1 MIRPLKYSWYLLALF
16 VVAST
21 SVLAQFS
28 EADLKAEA
36 DALFEQGQYA
46 DAMPKYAQLLS
57 LNPTSPEF
65 NYKYGATALYGDADK
80 KEEAIKF
87 LRYASTKTGIDSR
100 CWYFLGRAYHL
111 NYQFADAIVAYQKFQ
126 DVGNKKDAE
135 GLAIDQEIESCRNGQ
150 SLLSNIKEVVVIEK
164 KQTQSDAFFRVYD
177 LTDIGGKILVTPE
190 ELLSPLDI
198 KNNHKSL
205 IHFRGT
211 GTVVYFSSYGKDGKT
226 GLDIYR
232 ASVLPNGAF
241 SEPEKLGGHV
251 NSPYDEDYPFMHPD
265 EQTFFFSSKGHST
278 MGGYDIFRSQYDK
291 NLDVFGPPENLDF
304 AVNTPD
310 NELFYIADT
319 AMHLANFAS
328 ARSSE
333 QGELHVYRVKV
344 NSAPVDLTLIK
355 GTFDNQV
362 DPRDKLAKI
371 TVIDV
376 SNNREIDVQYTDP
389 TSGDYLL
396 SFPRS
401 GKFKFLVEANN
412 SEQIHAGLVEIP
424 ASTGVNAYLQEMD
437 LVLSGATEKL
447 LINNLFDQKYDGDIA
462 ELAQKLLKQKAKLD
476 VNFDPEF
483 DDQPEEEP
491 LVQDLANAP
500 VAAGFSAGMTAETI
514 LEKAEIRSVELT
526 EKADNVNYLRLGA
539 VQTYHNK
546 LAQADE
552 SSRKAEELTK
562 EAQGKTGDD
571 ADKLMFEASLA
582 KMQAESYLREA
593 SNAQVLSEDLDKFEK
608 ETRKRAD
615 EARTNYQSLKAAVDE
630 GDYDSVVQA
639 LKEEYTM
646 DHSEVY
652 DSKAY
657 NALVVTEKASI
668 DSKNEA
674 QTFLDRAAS
683 IRSESESIQTQLTT
697 KRTQLSKAK
706 GKSAKE
712 LEAAIAQLEQ
722 EYTDLDASATKSY
735 ERAEKFE
742 QNALN
747 RRQQHEIVKQ
757 LSDELVNG
765 ELDPSTLNPSLT
777 TSGEGIQPIDERISD
792 LTIDQEAV
800 ASYVAANPGALDGI
814 GSEAQ
819 VMAYKRAYLGDK
831 ESDDLASVSDQE
843 IGTATGD
850 TTESDESEAKEEVSS
865 PDPIETEAT
874 NSDVALAG
882 ADDVEDVTADDDE
895 SDVVESDS
903 QVISE
908 SETDNSVSEKNE
920 PIELEEYEGYT
931 TDEKI
936 KADYVAIQSAR
947 DWIEII
953 DGSIEDIESEANPS
967 ESDREQLE
975 QYTALKSQKLDEI
988 ARREAR
994 IKDWE
999 GETLALDSASDDSI
1013 GLESDATLTDE
1024 ESGLGPEISSGSN
1037 QAENVSDHLSIAES
1051 DVDGLDV
1058 AYITRLESK
1067 VDRTYSDLRYM
1078 GRIKKVDSSYLD
1090 DMAAI
1095 ETSGKSHAEIA
1106 AEKQDRTSQLIAEI
1120 DRAMANPSLSTDQR
1134 EMLLEVRRIK
1144 VLELRADRE
1153 VEAGKMAYEPYTTEG
1168 KEARAE
1174 QLAYEAE
1181 NPTFNPEEFP
1191 DLSPKMQA
1199 DLSKSFTRSVV
1210 LEGYDDRLENIESA
1224 SSEKRMKEARLELN
1238 EEYVQELQAEIQLY
1252 SEAVKSIDS
1261 QGASPVSVRYEK
1273 LLSERSRVIDEINSD
1288 KTYLAFE
1295 EAAAIAEG
1303 RVEADVLDR
1312 NIEAE
1317 LDSIHNAE
1325 VAEVK
1330 GRNLPESEELEAL
1343 SAASLKQAELIDSE
1357 VSGLMTELDET
1368 VSESRRDALQIE
1380 IQKLDAI
1387 AADHRQE
1394 ADRLLS
1400 ESQALEA
1407 SLLADTSEVE
1417 VKAEESDDVSSVSTT
1432 PSDASIELDE
1442 EEVKAISRQVES
1454 NPIRVESLGFKSLN
1468 ANIVLDG
1475 MKGDLNAYQEKREE
1489 AAAKVDAYNASNDPE
1504 EKAQLSNEI
1513 RALSQ
1518 DLEQREVALIE
1529 EIEKAHAPEISY
1541 FKESNQEL
1549 QNRTNELVESGSVD
1563 VEALNTIQAENHELI
1578 EKLNRIELNFKA
1590 GEIDEVER
1598 IQQER
1603 EVLNELG
1610 AANAAY
1616 ADIVEETEREI
1627 LAEATQADES
1637 EKVQPESALE
1647 GAEPISLVS
1656 YSEVI
1661 PAGVQ
1666 AVVSNPELRNPK
1678 NGQEYISPV
1687 LEEVEGG
1694 MTEATKKEYVEQDAK
1709 LQVNTTFAEVNDS
1722 EPVLEML
1729 ESSTQIDARG
1739 LELLSSTPDQLN
1751 YVLASVRADSLKKI
1765 ELAQS
1770 NYSDVLME
1778 TSLAEME
1785 ELKTLRE
1792 TGSTDRKDV
1801 KRMEELEAS
1810 AIDHYERAAIAA
1822 RAAEDARVLR
1832 KGQEN
1837 RVAEALNSISS
1848 EQKVELDA
1856 ILRNE
1861 AYHIIPSD
1869 LASTQPSPAPASTSI
1884 DENSES
1890 ETPDL
1895 SVENDTEANEERQG
1909 ANWLMT
1915 VDVIAEKDN
1924 FADVSDQLFIEVE
1937 SAAYSAS
1944 RPIPIDPVMPDG
1956 LIFQVQIGAFR
1967 NPIPQD
1973 HFAQFA
1979 PVMGQKLDNG
1989 ITRYRAGIFR
1999 MYKEALDAR
2008 DLIRGKGYTDAF
2020 VVVYLDGEKL
2030 TGPQARDILAQ
2041 VRSAQATEE
2050 SASSSAV
2057 VENGSTNTGSETS
2070 SGSVSETPE
2079 QTADGSYYNDPEAA
2093 VAEQVELTPGLFFTV
2108 QVGVYS
2114 KPVKLDA
2121 LFNLDN
2127 LNSELTPSGYIR
2139 YTTGRFANV
2148 ADAVNQ
2154 KAKAREKGVSDAF
2167 VTAYFNGKR
2176 ISLTEAQS
2184 ILDEQGD
2191 SAVSPVVSGFENNAS
2206 SGQEEQE
2213 EPVESVDPSV
2223 KYVVIVGMFAGDIP
2237 QDLANIFLER
2247 DDLRIRRVDGPNGGS
2262 IYVSPEYDTEQEAQ
2276 DFLDILY
2283 TLGINTAMMGQMKD
2297 GSIIGL

>member
-1 MIRPLKYSWYLLALF
+1 MIRPLKYSWYLLAFFLI
-16 VVAST
+16 AST
-21 SVLAQFS
+21 PMLAQFS

-36 DALFEQGQYA
+36 DALFEQGEYA

-57 LNPTSPEF
+57 LNSTSPEF

-87 LRYASTKTGIDSR
+87 LRYASTKNGIDTR

-111 NYQFADAIVAYQKFQ
+111 NYQFADAIEAYQKFL

-135 GLAIDQEIESCRNGQ
+135 GLFVEQEIESCRNGQ
-150 SLLSNIKEVVVIEK
+150 NLLSNIKEVVVLEK
-164 KQTQSDAFFRVYD
+164 KQTQADAFFRVYD

-211 GTVVYFSSYGKDGKT
+211 GTVVYYSSYGKDGKT

-232 ASVLPNGAF
+232 ASVLPNGEF
-241 SEPEKLGGHV
+241 SEPQKLGGHV
-251 NSPYDEDYPFMHPD
+251 NTDFDEDYPFMHPD
-265 EQTFFFSSKGHST
+265 EKTFFFSSKGHSS
-278 MGGYDIFRSQYDK
+278 MGGYDIFRSQYDN

-310 NELFYIADT
+310 NELFYIADS
-319 AMHLANFAS
+319 AMNLANFTS

-355 GTFDNQV
+355 GTFDNKV

-437 LVLSGATEKL
+437 LVMSGASEKL
-447 LINNLFDQKYDGDIA
+447 LINNLFDQKYDGDVA

-476 VNFDPEF
+476 VNFDPVF
-483 DDQPEEEP
+483 DDEP
-491 LVQDLANAP
+491 IDEPVVEDLANAP
-500 VAAGFSAGMTAETI
+500 VAAGYSAGMTAENI
-514 LEKAEIRSVELT
+514 LEKSEIRAIELG

-562 EAQGKTGDD
+562 SAESKTGDE
-571 ADKLMFEASLA
+571 ADKLMFEASMA
-582 KMQAESYLREA
+582 KLRAEAFIREA
-593 SNAQVLSEDLDKFEK
+593 KNAQVLSEDLQKFE
-608 ETRKRAD
+608 EEARIRAD
-615 EARTNYQSLKAAVDE
+615 EAEKNYENLKGAVEANDYNSL
-630 GDYDSVVQA
+630 VQA

-657 NALVVTEKASI
+657 NALVVTERASI
-668 DSKNEA
+668 DSKKEA

-683 IRSESESIQTQLTT
+683 IRSESENVQAQLMT
-697 KRTQLSKAK
+697 KRTQLKKAK

-712 LEAAIAQLEQ
+712 LEAEVARLEL
-722 EYTDLDASATKSY
+722 EYKDLDASASRSY
-735 ERAEKFE
+735 ERAEQFE

-747 RRQQHEIVKQ
+747 RRQQHEIVKD
-757 LSDELVNG
+757 LSDQLVEG
-765 ELDPSTLNPSLT
+765 ELDPSALDPSLT
-777 TSGEGIQPIDERISD
+777 TEGEGLKPINERIDDLSIDE
-792 LTIDQEAV
+792 EAV
-800 ASYVAANPGALDGI
+800 ASYVAANPDVLNGI

-819 VMAYKRAYLGDK
+819 VMAYKRTYLGDNS
-831 ESDDLASVSDQE
+831 EDLAVNSDQE
-843 IGTATGD
+843 
-850 TTESDESEAKEEVSS
+850 TESSDLQNEATSDEGNDPESIESNNDGVQTSSDVAVAGADESSEPSNANSQEASVPTAELTESEAA
-865 PDPIETEAT
+865 EAE
-874 NSDVALAG
+874 N
-882 ADDVEDVTADDDE
+882 TADDE
-895 SDVVESDS
+895 SA
-903 QVISE
+903 
-908 SETDNSVSEKNE
+908 
-920 PIELEEYEGYT
+920 PMALEEYDGYT
-931 TDEKI
+931 TNEKI
-936 KADYVAIQSAR
+936 QAEYVAIQSAR

-953 DGSIEDIESEANPS
+953 DNSIVDIESQENPS
-967 ESDREQLE
+967 DSDQEQLD
-975 QYTALKSQKLDEI
+975 QYKELKAQKLDEI
-988 ARREAR
+988 SRREDR
-994 IKDWE
+994 IRTWE
-999 GETLALDSASDDSI
+999 GEGLALESTGEEAQPEQELDVDTIESEASENPIADDASSQSKV
-1013 GLESDATLTDE
+1013 ESE
-1024 ESGLGPEISSGSN
+1024 
-1037 QAENVSDHLSIAES
+1037 HLSIAES

-1078 GRIKKVDSSYLD
+1078 GRINKVDSSYLD

-1106 AEKQDRTSQLIAEI
+1106 AEKQERTSQLIAGI
-1120 DRAMANPSLSTDQR
+1120 DREMANPTLSTDQK

-1144 VLELRADRE
+1144 VLELRNDRE
-1153 VEAGKMAYEPYTTEG
+1153 VEAGRIAYEPLTTEG

-1174 QLAYEAE
+1174 QVAYEAE
-1181 NPTFNPEEFP
+1181 NPAFDPEEYP
-1191 DLSPKMQA
+1191 ELSPKMQA
-1199 DLSKSFTRSVV
+1199 DLSMDFTRSVV
-1210 LEGYDDRLENIESA
+1210 LAGYDERIEKIESA
-1224 SSEKRMKEARLELN
+1224 NSEKRMKEARLELN
-1238 EEYVQELQAEIQLY
+1238 EEFVQSLQDEIQLY
-1252 SEAVKSIDS
+1252 SEAVKSTDS
-1261 QGASPVSVRYEK
+1261 EGVSPISVRYEK

-1317 LDSIHNAE
+1317 LDSIHKAQ

-1330 GRNLPESEELEAL
+1330 ERNLSESEELEAL
-1343 SAASLKQAELIDSE
+1343 SAANLEQAELIDTE
-1357 VSGLMTELDET
+1357 VAGLITELDEA

-1380 IQKLDAI
+1380 IQKLDAV

-1400 ESQALEA
+1400 ESQAMEATLVAESDETEA
-1407 SLLADTSEVE
+1407 SPNVEIDGESRDSQEVSEPVAVLNDDE
-1417 VKAEESDDVSSVSTT
+1417 VKTVSEQIDSD
-1432 PSDASIELDE
+1432 
-1442 EEVKAISRQVES
+1442 
-1454 NPIRVESLGFKSLN
+1454 PIQIESLSFKSLN

-1475 MKGDLNAYQEKREE
+1475 MKGDLSIYQEKRDE
-1489 AAAKVDAYNASNDPE
+1489 AAAKVEAYNATNDE
-1504 EKAQLSNEI
+1504 AEKAKLSNEI
-1513 RALSQ
+1513 RLLSE
-1518 DLEQREVALIE
+1518 DIE
-1529 EIEKAHAPEISY
+1529 ERESAIVEQIEKAHAPEISY
-1541 FKESNQEL
+1541 FKESNQDL
-1549 QNRTNELVESGSVD
+1549 QSRSNELIANGNGSEEELD
-1563 VEALNTIQAENHELI
+1563 EIQSRNQELI
-1578 EKLNRIELNFKA
+1578 EKLNRIELSFKS

-1598 IQQER
+1598 IQQEQ
-1603 EVLNELG
+1603 EVLTEL
-1610 AANAAY
+1610 AVANAEYTDRVENVEKAI
-1616 ADIVEETEREI
+1616 AEDIAQNEELSDGEEET
-1627 LAEATQADES
+1627 TADT
-1637 EKVQPESALE
+1637 PES
-1647 GAEPISLVS
+1647 ISVS

-1678 NGQEYISPV
+1678 GSQEYISPV
-1687 LEEVEGG
+1687 LEEVESS
-1694 MTEATKKEYVEQDAK
+1694 MTEAKKDEYIAEDER
-1709 LQVNTTFAEVNDS
+1709 LQVNTSFAETNES

-1729 ESSTQIDARG
+1729 EGNTQIDARG
-1739 LELLSSTPDQLN
+1739 LELLSSTPNQLN

-1765 ELAQS
+1765 EKAQS
-1770 NYSDVLME
+1770 DYSSLLME
-1778 TSLAEME
+1778 TALSELE

-1792 TGSTDRKDV
+1792 KGATDRKEV
-1801 KRMEELEAS
+1801 KRMEELEVS

-1822 RAAEDARVLR
+1822 RVAEDARVLR
-1832 KGQEN
+1832 KNQEKL
-1837 RVAEALNSISS
+1837 VAESLNSISP
-1848 EQKVELDA
+1848 EQKAELDA

-1869 LASTQPSPAPASTSI
+1869 LASTEPSSTSPESNASISNDSNDI
-1884 DENSES
+1884 DSESTTDVAENSAEDS
-1890 ETPDL
+1890 
-1895 SVENDTEANEERQG
+1895 G
-1909 ANWLMT
+1909 KGNWLMT

-1924 FADVSDQLFIEVE
+1924 FSDVSDQMFIEVDR
-1937 SAAYSAS
+1937 AAYSDE

-1999 MYKEALDAR
+1999 VYKEALDAR
-2008 DLIRGKGYTDAF
+2008 DLIREKGYSDAF

-2041 VRSAQATEE
+2041 VRASQSNSES
-2050 SASSSAV
+2050 SASNS
-2057 VENGSTNTGSETS
+2057 NTGNALAES
-2070 SGSVSETPE
+2070 SDSTRDDVNQEPA

-2093 VAEQVELTPGLFFTV
+2093 VAEQVELTPGLFYTV

-2184 ILDEQGD
+2184 ILDDQGE
-2191 SAVSPVVSGFENNAS
+2191 SAVSPVVTGYESNVS
-2206 SGQEEQE
+2206 SEDTN
-2213 EPVESVDPSV
+2213 SADAVDNSV

-2247 DDLRIRRVDGPNGGS
+2247 EDLRIRRVDGPSGGS